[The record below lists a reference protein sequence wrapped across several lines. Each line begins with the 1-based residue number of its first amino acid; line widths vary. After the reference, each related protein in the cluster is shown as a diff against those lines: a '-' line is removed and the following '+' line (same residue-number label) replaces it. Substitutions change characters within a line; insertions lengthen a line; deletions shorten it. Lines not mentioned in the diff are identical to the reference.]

1 MNKQQKQTKLF
12 FEKDAINWS
21 KKSFFPKNNKLL
33 NTIHE
38 RNIYVINLI
47 KKKKLLYHLDVGCGV
62 GDLVFNSSKITKK
75 SVGIDFANEMI
86 KIANKKYKK
95 KNLLLETKS
104 IFDYTTEIK
113 FDCISANGFIE
124 YLSINEIYNF
134 FKISKKLLKI
144 GGFLS
149 ISSRNRLFNLFSL
162 NEFSKKEIEG
172 SKFKILYREALNC
185 NKSKNLD
192 EFKKFKSDKISII
205 NFKQPNTGIN
215 VNVRHQFTPLQLYF
229 TLKNLGYMIT
239 DIHPINYHPVV
250 PSIYNTERNY
260 KFFSN
265 NIFKKSFKK
274 NFNKLSNLPFS
285 SSFMI
290 TAKKK

>member
-1 MNKQQKQTKLF
+1 MSNQQKQTKHF
-12 FEKDAINWS
+12 FEKDANNWS
-21 KKSFFPKNNKLL
+21 KKSFFPKKNKPL

-47 KKKKLLYHLDVGCGV
+47 KKKRLLYHLDVGCGV

-95 KNLLLETKS
+95 NNLSFKTQS
-104 IFDYTTEIK
+104 IFDYSTELR

-134 FKISKKLLKI
+134 FKISNKLLKK
-144 GGFLS
+144 GGFFT

-162 NEFSKKEIEG
+162 NEFSKKEVEG
-172 SKFKILYREALNC
+172 NKFKILYGEALSC
-185 NKSKNLD
+185 NKSKNLED
-192 EFKKFKSDKISII
+192 FKKNKSDTINNI
-205 NFKQPNTGIN
+205 NFKQPNTGIK
-215 VNVRHQFTPLQLYF
+215 VNIRHQFTPLQLSS
-229 TLKNLGYMIT
+229 TLKKLGYMIT
-239 DIHPINYHPVV
+239 DIHPINYHPVL
-250 PSIYNTERNY
+250 PSIYDTEKDY

-265 NIFKKSFKK
+265 DIFKRSFKK
-274 NFNKLSNLPFS
+274 NYNKLSNLPFS

-290 TAKKK
+290 TAKK